1 MFVYLQK
8 SASSKS
14 TPVSLHAAAGGL
26 QQFPRTGQKKLLF
39 IFSNLLSTN
48 SHGSQLVSHIIVTNI
63 QQNSVLFTTYITK
76 TKMSN
81 INMNYLSFGE

>member
-1 MFVYLQK
+1 MFAYLQK
-8 SASSKS
+8 SASSQS
-14 TPVSLHAAAGGL
+14 IPVSLHVAAGCL

-48 SHGSQLVSHIIVTNI
+48 SHGSQIASQLIVTNT
-63 QQNSVLFTTYITK
+63 QQNSVLFITYVTQ

-81 INMNYLSFGE
+81 FNKNYL

>member
-14 TPVSLHAAAGGL
+14 IPVSLYAAAGSL

-48 SHGSQLVSHIIVTNI
+48 SHGSQLASQIIVTNI
-63 QQNSVLFTTYITK
+63 QQNSVLSTTYVTQ

-81 INMNYLSFGE
+81 VKKDYF